1 MEFKTKSKKGFSLVE
16 ALISLLLCGTIIYVL
31 SNWICFFSFSSKN
44 VEKTLSTSTEQNI
57 VSLQRMARMIEFV
70 ASTIEQDSTNLK
82 FAYSPLGLEA
92 KAHPLI
98 FVKITERDADLVLEK
113 TDSEN
118 QILESFVLI
127 EKGGNFSIGLL
138 GFLFQENKKTFVEV
152 DTLRPNQNFIPYAFR
167 FKSHKT
173 SFDVSLPILIDESS
187 ALSLH
192 LAPT

>member
-31 SNWICFFSFSSKN
+31 STWICFFSFSSKN
-44 VEKTLSTSTEQNI
+44 LEKTLSKTEQNI
-57 VSLQRMARMIEFV
+57 VSLQRMARLIDFV
-70 ASTIEQDSTNLK
+70 ASPIELESTTLK
-82 FAYSPLGLEA
+82 FAYSPLGLEG

-98 FVKITERDADLVLEK
+98 FVKITERDKDLVLEK

-118 QILESFVLI
+118 QILENFVLI
-127 EKGGNFSIGLL
+127 ENGDNFSIALL
-138 GFLFQENKKTFVEV
+138 GFLFQENKKTFVEI

-187 ALSLH
+187 TLSLH